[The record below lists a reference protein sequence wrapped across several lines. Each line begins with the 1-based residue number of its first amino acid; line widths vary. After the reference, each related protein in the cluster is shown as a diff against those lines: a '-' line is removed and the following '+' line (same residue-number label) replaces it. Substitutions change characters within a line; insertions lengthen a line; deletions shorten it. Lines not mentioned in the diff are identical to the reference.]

1 MSSYVFICDHKGDN
15 WSAKR
20 FSKDEDAEPLEAE
33 ASSTYELQK
42 KLSDLAKA
50 QGATG
55 GVSLTFSYI
64 TQTKALCQVRS
75 VLRRGRIKVV
85 SAHFNRVIVQ
95 LAFDIVWC
103 KLPCFSTPF
112 SSNGRTHE
120 IRVCPWILCPSN
132 RRRG

>member
-15 WSAKR
+15 WTAKR

-55 GVSLTFSYI
+55 GVSLSFSYV
-64 TQTKALCQVRS
+64 TQKKALCQVKLLLCFERRS
-75 VLRRGRIKVV
+75 VIWLHCLRERRPTAVPKFSWHLQIRHHFLV
-85 SAHFNRVIVQ
+85 SLIF
-95 LAFDIVWC
+95 W
-103 KLPCFSTPF
+103 
-112 SSNGRTHE
+112 G
-120 IRVCPWILCPSN
+120 
-132 RRRG
+132 

>member
-64 TQTKALCQVRS
+64 TQKKALCQVRS
-75 VLRRGRIKVV
+75 VFALWPHKGCMC
-85 SAHFNRVIVQ
+85 SFEQSDGPAG
-95 LAFDIVWC
+95 A
-103 KLPCFSTPF
+103 
-112 SSNGRTHE
+112 
-120 IRVCPWILCPSN
+120 
-132 RRRG
+132 

>member
-15 WSAKR
+15 WTAKR

-55 GVSLTFSYI
+55 GVQLSFSFV
-64 TQTKALCQVRS
+64 TQTKALCQVIIGGAAAS
-75 VLRRGRIKVV
+75 SGGGGGGGGASSGGGGGGGGGAAEEEKKEEKKEEEEEEDEDMGFSL
-85 SAHFNRVIVQ
+85 
-95 LAFDIVWC
+95 FD
-103 KLPCFSTPF
+103 
-112 SSNGRTHE
+112 
-120 IRVCPWILCPSN
+120 
-132 RRRG
+132 

>member
-1 MSSYVFICDHKGDN
+1 MRLDPSLSLLNPSQDLRELEAPHLLLASTMSSYVFICDHKGDN

-50 QGATG
+50 QGAAG

-64 TQTKALCQVRS
+64 TQKKALCQVRS
-75 VLRRGRIKVV
+75 ALRHGCTT
-85 SAHFNRVIVQ
+85 
-95 LAFDIVWC
+95 LY
-103 KLPCFSTPF
+103 LLFSTK
-112 SSNGRTHE
+112 
-120 IRVCPWILCPSN
+120 
-132 RRRG
+132 